1 MSFPRKIL
9 LAGIIV
15 GILSLIILAI
25 LTVSSTNQ
33 LVLKSILIGDAI
45 AFLNFIM
52 GFSCILYG
60 INQSNKIFLI
70 SLFGGL
76 ILRLTIMLALVLV
89 CLKFLDINEISFIFS
104 LLFFYFFYVIIE
116 VIYLYFSK
124 KSRF

>member
-1 MSFPRKIL
+1 MNFPRKFL
-9 LAGIIV
+9 VAGIIV
-15 GILSLIILAI
+15 GVLSLIILAI
-25 LTVSSTNQ
+25 FTVSSSNR
-33 LVLKSILIGDAI
+33 LVFKSIFIGDAI
-45 AFLNFIM
+45 SFLNFMM
-52 GFSCILYG
+52 GIACILYG
-60 INQSNKIFLI
+60 INRSNKIFLI

-76 ILRLTIMLALVLV
+76 ILRLTIMLALVIV

>member
-1 MSFPRKIL
+1 MNFPRKIL
-9 LAGIIV
+9 LIANIFGVISLVVLAFYWTASSNQIV
-15 GILSLIILAI
+15 F
-25 LTVSSTNQ
+25 
-33 LVLKSILIGDAI
+33 KSIFIGDAI
-45 AFLNFIM
+45 AFLNFILGM
-52 GFSCILYG
+52 ICILYG
-60 INQSNKIFLI
+60 INRSNKIFLI